1 MMPAQCQHDALLN
14 LEKLLKLLQLYMMLL
29 HDAYVMPTPCQHDVH
44 QRKYS
49 I

>member
-1 MMPAQCQHDALLN
+1 MPAQCQHDALPN
-14 LEKLLKLLQLYMMLL
+14 YLEKLSELLQLYMMLF

-44 QRKYS
+44 QNKYS